1 MTSTVTFGKAFKMAT
16 ALSSSRACAG
26 STSALASGKR
36 TDVSSMTR
44 TPTLRGTA
52 GLMTTKSSTWS
63 CPGLAFANARVRSRS
78 LAASSGTTPLRV
90 IPDSPNSAR
99 TGTGVPSGSVSYVA
113 TAAVVVVGGGV
124 GGTVDADPEAAPAWD
139 AGDEDVAG
147 VTDVDDGRV
156 PDTDVG
162 VRRAVPAAVT
172 FGGAVE
178 GAGVTVWS
186 VFEVAGS
193 RTTSNQAV

>member
-1 MTSTVTFGKAFKMAT
+1 MTSTVTFGNAFKMAT

-26 STSALASGKR
+26 STSSLPSGKR
-36 TDVSSMTR
+36 TDVSSITR

-52 GLMTTKSSTWS
+52 GLRTTKSSTWS

-113 TAAVVVVGGGV
+113 TAAAVVVGDV
-124 GGTVDADPEAAPAWD
+124 GGTGDGNVDADPEPAPAWD
-139 AGDEDVAG
+139 AGDEDVSG

-156 PDTDVG
+156 PDTDEG
-162 VRRAVPAAVT
+162 VSRAVTAAVT
-172 FGGAVE
+172 CVGAVE
-178 GAGVTVWS
+178 GAGVTV
-186 VFEVAGS
+186 
-193 RTTSNQAV
+193 

>member
-1 MTSTVTFGKAFKMAT
+1 MTSTVTFGNAFKMAT

-26 STSALASGKR
+26 STSSLPSGKR
-36 TDVSSMTR
+36 TDVSSITR
-44 TPTLRGTA
+44 TPTPRGTA
-52 GLMTTKSSTWS
+52 GLRTTKSSTWS

-99 TGTGVPSGSVSYVA
+99 TGTGVPSGSVLYVA
-113 TAAVVVVGGGV
+113 TAAVVVVGDV
-124 GGTVDADPEAAPAWD
+124 GGTGDGNVDGDSEPAPVWGAD
-139 AGDEDVAG
+139 DEDVAG

-156 PDTDVG
+156 ADTDVG
-162 VRRAVPAAVT
+162 VRRAVTAAVIC
-172 FGGAVE
+172 GGAVE

-186 VFEVAGS
+186 VFEVAG
-193 RTTSNQAV
+193 TCQ